1 VPEEA
6 ENVLRPIFDLPQGI
20 IGYSAVGKIT
30 ADDYSKVLI
39 PEIEARIAESGK
51 VRLLYVLGA
60 DFEGFEVGAM
70 LGDAT
75 FGFRHF
81 LDFERIAVVSDNAAY
96 RSMVEG
102 FGLMMPAEVRG
113 FPIAEMDQAKA
124 WLAA

>member
-1 VPEEA
+1 M
-6 ENVLRPIFDLPQGI
+6 LRPVFNLPQGV

-30 ADDYSKVLI
+30 ADDYSKALI

-51 VRLLYVLGA
+51 LRFLYVLGPE
-60 DFEGFEVGAM
+60 FEGFEVGAM
-70 LGDAT
+70 LGDTT

-81 LDFERIAVVSDNAAY
+81 FDFEKIAVVSDNAAY

-113 FPIAEMDQAKA
+113 FAIAEMEQAKA